1 MSIITQADLS
11 TIVDSTVQV
20 EYPVIN
26 DIATFSTL
34 AANII
39 SAYDDLNGTAQDLV
53 LGATSNVKIEAVD
66 NIQLYTRDGEYQLH
80 KSQWDGVTRT
90 DTQLLTISDSNY
102 HTAIASSQSNGIVFK
117 DRVIFNDVVWTST
130 DIIAGNNLYVN
141 GDIVGQNFNLF
152 KNTDSNDA
160 TRIGYAFHI
169 NERNHLELIKY
180 SQFSNNDV
188 QQRVATFGIRDL
200 SSNDNTN
207 VNGYNAFD
215 GLDNVSFA
223 DGYSAGGNGG
233 GGGGGGTV
241 DLTAITTSIIP
252 DVDGVYDLGSETMR
266 FRDLHMMGQTIHI
279 GGKKIG
285 VDPLNDTISF
295 TNASDDQPANLAVQQ
310 IQIGNK
316 TILIDPVTD
325 TMAFTNAVDS
335 TPASLQ
341 VQQLQIGNK
350 TIAIDPSTD
359 TLAFTNTADATLVRL
374 VVQELQIGGSNSV
387 VLTATPNGS
396 ISFTSCNAVAQSLET
411 GSFLASQLG
420 TASAPVFSF
429 TADSNTGM
437 WSPGENQLAL
447 SANGAECLR
456 LNNSGFIG
464 IGTTTPVV
472 SLDVAGAVRTTSNL
486 LVAGST
492 VVTGALTS
500 SNNLTVG
507 GSAAVTGNLTS
518 AGFLGVGTA
527 SPQAPLHVVGDI
539 RTASN
544 LLVAGTT
551 IVTGALTSSNNL
563 TVGGTASVTGTLSGA
578 GNLLIAGTTIV
589 TGALTSSNNLTVS
602 GTSTLTG
609 NVTASGDMLVGGN
622 FTVTGDMTINGNT
635 TTVNTTSLL
644 VEDNIIMI
652 NKNQTGIPPA
662 NLQSGIEIE
671 RGDSPNYFFLFDES
685 NDSFKIGLSNG
696 LQIVATR
703 DDAPTTS
710 GIPYWDPVNLKFT
723 TRANLVVNSNNGFIG
738 IGNAV
743 GSYPLH
749 ITASLSNASIYCSH
763 DIVAFSD
770 RRVKTDLQKIENALE
785 KVNSISGYTFI
796 RSDQDMS
803 VEQKRVAGVIAQ
815 EVLEVL
821 PEVVHTNDEG
831 FLSVAYGNMA
841 GLFIEAI
848 KDLSKKVDNLILKNG
863 LSN

>member
-518 AGFLGVGTA
+518 TGFLGVGTA

>member
-285 VDPLNDTISF
+285 VDPLTDTISF

>member
-1 MSIITQADLS
+1 
-11 TIVDSTVQV
+11 
-20 EYPVIN
+20 
-26 DIATFSTL
+26 
-34 AANII
+34 
-39 SAYDDLNGTAQDLV
+39 
-53 LGATSNVKIEAVD
+53 
-66 NIQLYTRDGEYQLH
+66 
-80 KSQWDGVTRT
+80 
-90 DTQLLTISDSNY
+90 
-102 HTAIASSQSNGIVFK
+102 
-117 DRVIFNDVVWTST
+117 
-130 DIIAGNNLYVN
+130 
-141 GDIVGQNFNLF
+141 
-152 KNTDSNDA
+152 
-160 TRIGYAFHI
+160 
-169 NERNHLELIKY
+169 
-180 SQFSNNDV
+180 
-188 QQRVATFGIRDL
+188 
-200 SSNDNTN
+200 
-207 VNGYNAFD
+207 
-215 GLDNVSFA
+215 
-223 DGYSAGGNGG
+223 
-233 GGGGGGTV
+233 
-241 DLTAITTSIIP
+241 
-252 DVDGVYDLGSETMR
+252 
-266 FRDLHMMGQTIHI
+266 
-279 GGKKIG
+279 
-285 VDPLNDTISF
+285 
-295 TNASDDQPANLAVQQ
+295 
-310 IQIGNK
+310 
-316 TILIDPVTD
+316 
-325 TMAFTNAVDS
+325 
-335 TPASLQ
+335 
-341 VQQLQIGNK
+341 
-350 TIAIDPSTD
+350 
-359 TLAFTNTADATLVRL
+359 
-374 VVQELQIGGSNSV
+374 
-387 VLTATPNGS
+387 
-396 ISFTSCNAVAQSLET
+396 
-411 GSFLASQLG
+411 
-420 TASAPVFSF
+420 
-429 TADSNTGM
+429 M

-518 AGFLGVGTA
+518 AGFLGVGTASPQAPLHVVGDIRTASNLLVAGTTIVTGALTSSNNLTVGGSAAVTGNLTSTGFLGVGTA